1 VTASC
6 PTPISPATC
15 PQYGTYGDVG
25 RNAFRAPPAL
35 QFDAQVSR
43 IFPIHERLAMT
54 LRLEAYNV
62 LNHPNFG
69 TPDAK
74 VSDGTFG
81 QVSGTNSVSGST
93 LSLGSARV
101 FQGAVKLSF

>member
-1 VTASC
+1 
-6 PTPISPATC
+6 
-15 PQYGTYGDVG
+15 
-25 RNAFRAPPAL
+25 
-35 QFDAQVSR
+35 
-43 IFPIHERLAMT
+43 MT